1 MIAMIMLIKIVI
13 LISVVCVLDILVHE
27 AGHYC
32 MAQLIGLSPDQF
44 VIGRGP
50 AIYSKGKLRLHLIP
64 IWGMVY
70 FADNRLGNTKP
81 YQRRL
86 VALAG
91 PATNIILGI
100 LLINISDSALFGFF
114 GLFLLMT
121 GVGNLIPIKIAKI
134 RTDGHWAIS

>member
-1 MIAMIMLIKIVI
+1 MIVLIKIVI

-32 MAQLIGLSPDQF
+32 MAQLVGLSPDQF

-50 AIYSKGKLRLHLIP
+50 AICSKGKLRLHLIP

-70 FADNRLGNTKP
+70 FADNRLSNAKP

>member
-1 MIAMIMLIKIVI
+1 MTMIVLKIVI

-32 MAQLIGLSPDQF
+32 MAQLLGLSPDQF

-70 FADNRLGNTKP
+70 FADNRLSNAKP

-86 VALAG
+86 IALAG